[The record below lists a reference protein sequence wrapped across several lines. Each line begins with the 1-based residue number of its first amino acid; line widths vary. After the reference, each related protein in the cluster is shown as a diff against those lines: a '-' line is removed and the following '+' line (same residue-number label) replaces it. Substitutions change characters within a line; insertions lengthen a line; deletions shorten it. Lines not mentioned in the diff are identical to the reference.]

1 MLFLNW
7 ASAEGCIT
15 VIHLILCATLWPRY
29 FVLHLWENKEVKHP
43 GPGSQVGNGGGGG
56 GASQAPGLRPGLT
69 WPCVFLCFFFPF
81 IFISWK
87 LVTLQYCS
95 GFCHTL
101 TWISHGF
108 TSIPHPEPPPPSH
121 PSGSSRRRKIPAMNF
136 SFQFKTGWRTFCFN
150 FLGEVFDLYGYVNC

>member
-56 GASQAPGLRPGLT
+56 GASQAPRLRPGLT

-87 LVTLQYCS
+87 LITLQYCS

-108 TSIPHPEPPPPSH
+108 TSIPHPEPPPPPH
-121 PSGSSRRRKIPAMNF
+121 PIPLGHPVDGKSLLWISLF
-136 SFQFKTGWRTFCFN
+136 SLKLVEELFV
-150 FLGEVFDLYGYVNC
+150 LIS